1 VEGLRHRIKLKG
13 KDEKAAFEVSRA
25 VAFGDF
31 LLNDRARVQAAD
43 VGIGLVRREGNA
55 VKKGSA
61 SNARAEEAFLRML
74 RGKTALLTVKRYEDW
89 MGKRSHLDLVDQ

>member
-31 LLNDRARVQAAD
+31 LL
-43 VGIGLVRREGNA
+43 
-55 VKKGSA
+55 K
-61 SNARAEEAFLRML
+61 
-74 RGKTALLTVKRYEDW
+74 
-89 MGKRSHLDLVDQ
+89 